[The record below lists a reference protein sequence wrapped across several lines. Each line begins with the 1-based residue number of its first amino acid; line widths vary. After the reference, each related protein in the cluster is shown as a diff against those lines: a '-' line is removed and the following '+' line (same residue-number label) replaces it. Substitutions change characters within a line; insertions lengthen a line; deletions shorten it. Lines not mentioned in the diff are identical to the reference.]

1 MYLKIESS
9 KSEQKE
15 FLLLDFILLTNFVM
29 IFPIVLAEGY
39 RINGILVDLLMIPVF
54 LYLYKKHSF
63 KINLTGFFLIGSMII
78 FSSIGVLTSHLD
90 GVSIS
95 GTVKMLSWMVYF
107 VLGCSIANYYI
118 KIRSD
123 FKRIKVDYF
132 IYALLGLNAFLIL
145 MYFINPFALF
155 FYANAAGGRLR
166 GLFGDPNFF
175 AISEWSFF
183 MLVLLYANKSL
194 TKALT
199 IFSIIV
205 VHIMSGSRGTAIAVL
220 IAPLFFF
227 KTIFT
232 QIKIRMNVKNVVL
245 FIFAAVFVFIFLYKT
260 NFQIPGFERIG
271 AVFNSVLSNKFRLSM
286 KELDYFLHGRLQ
298 IWQASLK
305 CFIAYPF
312 GIGKDNITIWNF
324 IHIGSPAVVHNTY
337 LEILTSS
344 GLMGLM
350 AFFFL
355 LIYSFARSIKKGWK
369 IWAMWVVVFILAASL
384 FYSLD
389 NFRLFWFALG
399 ILCFN
404 TGRIKNRV
412 VDTVGRKGANS
423 IAV

>member
-1 MYLKIESS
+1 MKVENS
-9 KSEQKE
+9 KSSEKE
-15 FLLLDFILLTNFVM
+15 FLLLDFILLANLLM
-29 IFPIVLAEGY
+29 IFPIFLAEGY
-39 RINGILVDLLMIPVF
+39 RINGILVDILMIPVF

-78 FSSIGVLTSHLD
+78 FSLIGALTSHLD
-90 GVSIS
+90 GISIL
-95 GTVKMLSWMVYF
+95 GTVKMLSWMIYF
-107 VLGCSIANYYI
+107 ILGCSIANYYI
-118 KIRSD
+118 KIRRN
-123 FKRIKVDYF
+123 FEKIKVDYF
-132 IYALLGLNAFLIL
+132 VYALLALNVFLIL
-145 MYFINPFALF
+145 TYLINPFALF
-155 FYANAAGGRLR
+155 FFGNAAGGRLR

-194 TKALT
+194 LKWLT

-220 IAPLFFF
+220 IAPLFFL
-227 KTIFT
+227 KTIFN
-232 QIKIRMNVKNVVL
+232 QIKIRMNVKNIL
-245 FIFAAVFVFIFLYKT
+245 LLIFAAVFVFIFLYRA

-271 AVFNSVLSNKFRLSM
+271 AVFNSLLSNKFKLSIA
-286 KELDYFLHGRLQ
+286 ELDNFLNGRLQ
-298 IWQASLK
+298 IWQASIR

-312 GIGKDNITIWNF
+312 GIGKDNITIWNS
-324 IHIGSPAVVHNTY
+324 IYIGSAAVVHNTY

-350 AFFFL
+350 SFFFL
-355 LIYSFARSIKKGWK
+355 LIYSFARSIKKRWK
-369 IWAMWVVVFILAASL
+369 IWAMWVVVFILVASL

-404 TGRIKNRV
+404 TGQTKSRV
-412 VDTVGRKGANS
+412 VDTVDIKEVNP
-423 IAV
+423 IAAQ